1 MSQGGRR
8 TSRECANEQVT
19 TAPVGER
26 SASLGASGT
35 VQNTP
40 TNGPI
45 EAAVFIVLR
54 AVRGAVCQPPC
65 LTHPIPRFFL

>member
-8 TSRECANEQVT
+8 ASKACANEQVT
-19 TAPVGER
+19 TTPGGEG

-40 TNGPI
+40 TDGPI
-45 EAAVFIVLR
+45 EAAVFIVHHT
-54 AVRGAVCQPPC
+54 VRGAVCQRPP